1 MRGLTIAAIIVLA
14 PLAQV
19 TVAPLFSLGGAVPE
33 VGLVT
38 LLLLGLFEGPGV
50 VMGGMP
56 VVAIL
61 QSFVSNRAAALL
73 VIAYVPMLPFAAAL
87 EDWRVPLWEYPR
99 AVIAILAAGA
109 WLRTVLALAAIAQGA
124 DHAFVPLVFEVLL
137 PGAFLDL
144 VLLTIA
150 YAPLRFIG
158 WGGRRLSLQG
168 SRY

>member
-1 MRGLTIAAIIVLA
+1 MIAAIVLLA

-19 TVAPLFSLGGAVPE
+19 TVAPLFPLGGAVPE
-33 VGLVT
+33 IGLCT
-38 LLLLGLFEGPGV
+38 LLLLGLFRGPGI
-50 VMGGMP
+50 VMGAMP
-56 VVAIL
+56 AIAVL
-61 QSFVSNRAAALL
+61 QSFVSDRSAAIL
-73 VIAYVPMLPFAAAL
+73 VIAYLPLLPFAAAL

-99 AVIAILAAGA
+99 AVLAILAGGA

-124 DHAFVPLVFEVLL
+124 DHAFLPLAFEVIL

-158 WGGRRLSLQG
+158 WGGQRLSLQG
-168 SRY
+168 GRY